1 MSMDHAVSTLRQS
14 CYYQLRKISQLRP
27 LISEKATKQLV
38 SSFVLSKIDYCN
50 SLFYSTSI
58 ENIYKLLKVQNHA
71 ARLVKR
77 APKQSSV
84 TAILVELHWL
94 PVKARIIYKIAVV
107 VFNLLSSEDS
117 PNYLKELIVRYQPQ
131 RTLRSQNKSLLT
143 VPSTNLSFGKKAF
156 TFSGPEI
163 WNSLPQNI
171 KNSETITKFKSQL
184 KTHLFNTYLL

>member
-1 MSMDHAVSTLRQS
+1 MDKTEIMVSGSKNNLKNLNTSSVSMGGETFSFSHKVRNLGVILDENMSMDHAVSTLRQS

-117 PNYLKELIVRYQPQ
+117 PNYLKELIVHYQP
-131 RTLRSQNKSLLT
+131 
-143 VPSTNLSFGKKAF
+143 
-156 TFSGPEI
+156 
-163 WNSLPQNI
+163 
-171 KNSETITKFKSQL
+171 
-184 KTHLFNTYLL
+184 